1 MHTLHV
7 EHGPSPEGGSSKVI
21 RMINNAG
28 ISRPPSQHKKIPGD
42 VSVCLTNNLP
52 IAAQA
57 LMQVVD
63 NQANENI
70 RGNDDSPTDEL
81 LLDNGLEEEEEEE
94 EEQLPLHDHED
105 AVEQEITEGPEPVGE
120 VGEDTIENDF
130 PGATGMIWE

>member
-1 MHTLHV
+1 
-7 EHGPSPEGGSSKVI
+7 
-21 RMINNAG
+21 MINNG
-28 ISRPPSQHKKIPGD
+28 GGDQSPPPLPKKKKIPGD
-42 VSVCLTNNLP
+42 VSVCLSNNLP

-70 RGNDDSPTDEL
+70 TGNDDSSTDEL

-94 EEQLPLHDHED
+94 QEGEQLPVHHHED
-105 AVEQEITEGPEPVGE
+105 AVEQEITEGPEPVGD
-120 VGEDTIENDF
+120 VGEDTTENDF

>member
-1 MHTLHV
+1 M
-7 EHGPSPEGGSSKVI
+7 I
-21 RMINNAG
+21 RMINNG
-28 ISRPPSQHKKIPGD
+28 GDQPPPNEKKIPGD

-70 RGNDDSPTDEL
+70 RGNDDSSTDEL

-94 EEQLPLHDHED
+94 EEGEQLPVHHHED
-105 AVEQEITEGPEPVGE
+105 AVEQELTEGPEPVGD
-120 VGEDTIENDF
+120 VGEDTTDF

>member
-1 MHTLHV
+1 M
-7 EHGPSPEGGSSKVI
+7 I
-21 RMINNAG
+21 RMINNG
-28 ISRPPSQHKKIPGD
+28 GDHPHPPPFPPTKKIPGD

-70 RGNDDSPTDEL
+70 SGNDDSSTDEL

-94 EEQLPLHDHED
+94 EEGEQLPLHHHED
-105 AVEQEITEGPEPVGE
+105 AVEQEITESPEPVRD
-120 VGEDTIENDF
+120 VGEDTTENDF